1 MIDYGLQITTKVSDT
16 DKAFESKVKVK
27 YANTLLICLAA
38 RNTNSSFIV
47 WWRVSLYIAMITH
60 GLQIKTKFSDTDM
73 TLESKVKV
81 TDT

>member
-47 WWRVSLYIAMITH
+47 
-60 GLQIKTKFSDTDM
+60 
-73 TLESKVKV
+73 
-81 TDT
+81 